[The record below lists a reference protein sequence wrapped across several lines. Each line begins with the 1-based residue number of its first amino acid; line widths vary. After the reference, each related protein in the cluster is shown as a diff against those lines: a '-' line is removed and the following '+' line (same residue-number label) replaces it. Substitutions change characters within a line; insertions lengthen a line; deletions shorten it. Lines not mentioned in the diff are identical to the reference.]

1 MVPVRRPPW
10 LLSQQWSDLLFAHWP
25 VDPERLART
34 LPAGVEPDVF
44 DDRAW
49 IAIVAFRM
57 LGSRP
62 AAGPPGPT
70 LPPIPELNVRTYVRV
85 GGVPG
90 VWFIS
95 LDASSPFFAAA
106 GRALYGLPYRVA
118 RMSTI
123 RQGGPSPLPQLAG
136 ATPAFAA
143 TLRAVRRRS
152 SHAEAGSLEH
162 FLVERYRLFSHAP
175 RATGHRGR
183 RARAVAA
190 ATGGGAAPRE
200 QNGASRLRPARRA
213 APPLRRVG
221 RRPDLGSRLSLRC
234 RPGGGGGTPECRTP
248 CAYEPGRPAVLRDDC
263 RQRRGLCS
271 RLLLLGSCRG
281 CPLS

>member
-1 MVPVRRPPW
+1 MVPARRPPW

-34 LPAGVEPDVF
+34 LPAGVVPDVF

-95 LDASSPFFAAA
+95 LDASSPFFAAV

-123 RQGGPSPLPQLAG
+123 SEGGRTHYMSSRRDAC
-136 ATPAFAA
+136 FAA
-143 TLRAVRRRS
+143 TYEPCGEV

-162 FLVERYRLFSHAP
+162 FLVERYRLFSM
-175 RATGHRGR
+175 RRGQLVT
-183 RARAVAA
+183 AVVTHEPWPLQPAVARLHVNRM
-190 ATGGGAAPRE
+190 APHDLD
-200 QNGASRLRPARRA
+200 LR
-213 APPLRRVG
+213 G
-221 RRPDLGSRLSLRC
+221 
-234 RPGGGGGTPECRTP
+234 
-248 CAYEPGRPAVLRDDC
+248 
-263 RQRRGLCS
+263 
-271 RLLLLGSCRG
+271 RLLLHFVGAVDARISVPQAVSPVSAWRWRRNAG
-281 CPLS
+281 VSDPVRV